1 MATKRNNTNTAPK
14 ARNKTAAKG
23 AKTAPK
29 AATPK
34 AAPAKDAPAKAEGK
48 LSLVKAA
55 IAVLAETDEAM
66 NTKQLV
72 EAAKA
77 KGYWTPT
84 AGKTPTQTLY
94 SAIVRDIKAK
104 GERARFKQVGKGRF
118 QLNSAE

>member
-23 AKTAPK
+23 APKTAT
-29 AATPK
+29 AK
-34 AAPAKDAPAKAEGK
+34 AAPAKEAPAKAEGK

-104 GERARFKQVGKGRF
+104 GERARFKQVGKGCF
-118 QLNSAE
+118 KLNSAE